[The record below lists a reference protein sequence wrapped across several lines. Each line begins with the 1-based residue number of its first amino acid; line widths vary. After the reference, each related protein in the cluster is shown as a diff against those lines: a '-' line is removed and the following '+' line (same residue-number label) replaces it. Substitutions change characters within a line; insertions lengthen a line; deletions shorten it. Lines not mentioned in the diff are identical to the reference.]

1 MVGRQFLDLK
11 VGVRLPVPEPFF
23 FFRKCT
29 IMAVSIYKNPFL
41 VSLFAPAYLLVGTVA
56 ITNDFLMGAI
66 FIMATLGL
74 LGAYVTEFPIVS
86 GLYPNEVVHKVAVS
100 SLLGIVF
107 GLVLWA
113 GSLALTGTEQGADS
127 TPISPAGKFMATW
140 GAISIPAYFTMAY
153 LIRGLNKRDLEEEQ
167 RIRMEKKK
175 NRKGGGPPIM
185 NSDRL

>member
-1 MVGRQFLDLK
+1 
-11 VGVRLPVPEPFF
+11 
-23 FFRKCT
+23 
-29 IMAVSIYKNPFL
+29 MAVSTFKNPFIL
-41 VSLFAPAYLLVGTVA
+41 ALCAPMYLLIGTVA
-56 ITNDFLMGAI
+56 ITNDFLMGAM

-113 GSLALTGTEQGADS
+113 GSLALTGTEQSADTS
-127 TPISPAGKFMATW
+127 PISPAGRFLATW
-140 GAISIPAYFTMAY
+140 VAISIPAYFAMAY
-153 LIRGLNKRDLEEEQ
+153 MINGLNKRDLEEEQ
-167 RIRMEKKK
+167 RLRTEKKK

>member
-1 MVGRQFLDLK
+1 
-11 VGVRLPVPEPFF
+11 
-23 FFRKCT
+23 
-29 IMAVSIYKNPFL
+29 MAINIYKNPFVL
-41 VSLFAPAYLLVGTVA
+41 ALLAPAYLMVGTVA
-56 ITNDFLMGAI
+56 ITNDFLMGAM

-113 GSLALTGTEQGADS
+113 ASLAVTGAEQSADS
-127 TPISPAGKFMATW
+127 TPISPASKFMATW
-140 GAISIPAYFTMAY
+140 VAISVPAYFAMAY
-153 LIRGLNKRDLEEEQ
+153 MIRGLNKRDLEEEH
-167 RIRMEKKK
+167 RIRTEKKK

-185 NSDRL
+185 KRDAF

>member
-1 MVGRQFLDLK
+1 
-11 VGVRLPVPEPFF
+11 
-23 FFRKCT
+23 
-29 IMAVSIYKNPFL
+29 MAINIYKNPFVL
-41 VSLFAPAYLLVGTVA
+41 ALLAPAYLMVGTVA
-56 ITNDFLMGAI
+56 ITNDFLMGAM

-113 GSLALTGTEQGADS
+113 ASLAFTGAEQSADS
-127 TPISPAGKFMATW
+127 TPISPASKFMATW
-140 GAISIPAYFTMAY
+140 VAISVPAYFAMAY
-153 LIRGLNKRDLEEEQ
+153 MIRGLNKRDLEEEH
-167 RIRMEKKK
+167 RIRTEKKK

-185 NSDRL
+185 KRDAF

>member
-1 MVGRQFLDLK
+1 
-11 VGVRLPVPEPFF
+11 
-23 FFRKCT
+23 
-29 IMAVSIYKNPFL
+29 MAINIYKNPFVL
-41 VSLFAPAYLLVGTVA
+41 ALLAPAYLMVGTVA
-56 ITNDFLMGAI
+56 ITNDFLMGAM

-113 GSLALTGTEQGADS
+113 ASLAVTGTEQSADS
-127 TPISPAGKFMATW
+127 TPISPASKFMATW
-140 GAISIPAYFTMAY
+140 IAISAPAYFAMAY
-153 LIRGLNKRDLEEEQ
+153 MIRGLNKRDLKEEH
-167 RIRMEKKK
+167 RIRTEKKK

-185 NSDRL
+185 KRDAF

>member
-1 MVGRQFLDLK
+1 
-11 VGVRLPVPEPFF
+11 
-23 FFRKCT
+23 
-29 IMAVSIYKNPFL
+29 MAVYIYKNPFVL
-41 VSLFAPAYLLVGTVA
+41 ALLAPAYLMVGTVA
-56 ITNDFLMGAI
+56 ITNDFLMGAM

-113 GSLALTGTEQGADS
+113 ASLAVTGTEQSADS
-127 TPISPAGKFMATW
+127 TPISPASRFMATW
-140 GAISIPAYFTMAY
+140 IAISVPAYFAMAY
-153 LIRGLNKRDLEEEQ
+153 MIRGLNKRNLEEEH
-167 RIRMEKKK
+167 RIRTEKKK

-185 NSDRL
+185 KRDAF

>member
-1 MVGRQFLDLK
+1 
-11 VGVRLPVPEPFF
+11 
-23 FFRKCT
+23 
-29 IMAVSIYKNPFL
+29 MAINIYKNPFVL
-41 VSLFAPAYLLVGTVA
+41 ALLAPAYLMVGTVA
-56 ITNDFLMGAI
+56 ITNDFLMGAL

-113 GSLALTGTEQGADS
+113 VSLAVTGVNQEADS
-127 TPISPAGKFMATW
+127 SPVSPGGEFLATW
-140 GAISIPAYFTMAY
+140 IAISFPAYLAMVY
-153 LIRGLNKRDLEEEQ
+153 MIRGLNKRDLEEEQ
-167 RIRMEKKK
+167 RLRTEKKN

-185 NSDRL
+185 DRDRF

>member
-1 MVGRQFLDLK
+1 MQ
-11 VGVRLPVPEPFF
+11 
-23 FFRKCT
+23 
-29 IMAVSIYKNPFL
+29 INIYRNPFIL
-41 VSLFAPAYLLVGTVA
+41 GLWAPMYLLIGTVA
-56 ITNDFLMGAI
+56 ITNDFLMGAM

-113 GSLALTGTEQGADS
+113 VSLALTGTEQSADS
-127 TPISPAGKFMATW
+127 SPISPAGKFLATW
-140 GAISIPAYFTMAY
+140 AAISIPAYFAMVFM
-153 LIRGLNKRDLEEEQ
+153 IRGLNKRDLEEEH
-167 RIRMEKKK
+167 RIQTEKKK

-185 NSDRL
+185 NRDRF

>member
-1 MVGRQFLDLK
+1 
-11 VGVRLPVPEPFF
+11 
-23 FFRKCT
+23 
-29 IMAVSIYKNPFL
+29 MAVSTFKNPFIL
-41 VSLFAPAYLLVGTVA
+41 ALCAPMYLLIGTVA

-113 GSLALTGTEQGADS
+113 GSLALTGTEQNADS
-127 TPISPAGKFMATW
+127 APISPAGKFLATW
-140 GAISIPAYFTMAY
+140 AAISIPAYFTMAY
-153 LIRGLNKRDLEEEQ
+153 MVSGLNKRDLEEEQ
-167 RIRMEKKK
+167 RIRTEKKK

-185 NSDRL
+185 NRDRL